1 LFTSLFFGCL
11 WSAGTTGKGT
21 LDECVCV
28 TRQPNLLFSF
38 AQFGKVY
45 LNAVDDYVECM
56 KRFQKAAALMVIL
69 VFAVGTAAGLTIREP
84 DLNVTEE
91 LENDSSEQ
99 NFTERIEDRAGS
111 EDDGEESVKKRIK
124 QRLERKTEQLKGTQE
139 TQDIGESG
147 TEGFL
152 SNLFSIF

>member
-1 LFTSLFFGCL
+1 
-11 WSAGTTGKGT
+11 
-21 LDECVCV
+21 
-28 TRQPNLLFSF
+28 
-38 AQFGKVY
+38 
-45 LNAVDDYVECM
+45 M